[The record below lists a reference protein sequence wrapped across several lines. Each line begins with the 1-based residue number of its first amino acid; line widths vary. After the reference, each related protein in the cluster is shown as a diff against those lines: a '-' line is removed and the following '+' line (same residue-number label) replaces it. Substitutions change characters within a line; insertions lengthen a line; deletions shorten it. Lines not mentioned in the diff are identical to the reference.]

1 MRCKVYKINR
11 LNNNTMFF
19 NFPFGPGAAGPN
31 VFFEMGDDGF
41 SEDDFHHF
49 NAGGGG
55 GGNDIDNDK
64 DYYKILGVDEKAN
77 EDEIKKAYR
86 RMSMLHHPDKNGN
99 TDESKQKF
107 QELNNAYEVLS
118 EANKRRTYDNMRR
131 GGGGVG
137 GGVPFGGQS
146 FFPFGAHG
154 AHGGGGVPPGFPPGI
169 PEELLHMLFGG
180 HGIHGAHGAHGGPGP
195 KVVFQT
201 FHRGRPQQPGNASN
215 APPPQQPHVRVYQ
228 VPETII
234 KTVSLTLEQCYN
246 GCTIPLEIDRQVPD
260 NDIVKIERETI
271 HAQIPKGVQ
280 GGETIILNDC
290 GHLNEV
296 GMKGDVRIVINVLQ
310 HPVFK
315 VENLDLIM
323 ERTISL
329 KSALCGFDFEI
340 THINGRVFKLANKPG
355 SIIKPGNIKTIPGLG
370 LEKNGETGVLKIK
383 FNVDFPETLTM
394 EQVTALQ
401 AGLP

>member
-1 MRCKVYKINR
+1 
-11 LNNNTMFF
+11 MFF

-31 VFFEMGDDGF
+31 VFFEMGGDGF
-41 SEDDFHHF
+41 GDDDFQYHSS
-49 NAGGGG
+49 GGGTS
-55 GGNDIDNDK
+55 DIDKNK
-64 DYYKILGVDEKAN
+64 DYYKILSVDEKAN

-107 QELNNAYEVLS
+107 QELNNAYEILS
-118 EANKRRTYDNMRR
+118 EPNKRRTYDNMRR
-131 GGGGVG
+131 GGGGG
-137 GGVPFGGQS
+137 GNA
-146 FFPFGAHG
+146 FFPFGAH
-154 AHGGGGVPPGFPPGI
+154 GGVPPGFPPGI
-169 PEELLHMLFGG
+169 PEELLHMLFGA
-180 HGIHGAHGAHGGPGP
+180 HGIHSAHGGPGP

-201 FHRGRPQQPGNASN
+201 FQHGRPQQHQTQHQTQQQS
-215 APPPQQPHVRVYQ
+215 PQQPHVRVYQ

-246 GCTIPLEIDRQVPD
+246 GCSIPLEIDRQVPD

-296 GMKGDVRIVINVLQ
+296 GMKGDVHIVINVLQ

-315 VENLDLIM
+315 VENLDLVM

-370 LEKNGETGVLKIK
+370 LEKNGESGVLKIK

-394 EQVTALQ
+394 EQVAALQ

>member
-1 MRCKVYKINR
+1 
-11 LNNNTMFF
+11 MFF

-31 VFFEMGDDGF
+31 VFFEMGG
-41 SEDDFHHF
+41 EDDFHYHSS
-49 NAGGGG
+49 GGGTS
-55 GGNDIDNDK
+55 DIDKDK

-107 QELNNAYEVLS
+107 QELNNAYEILS
-118 EANKRRTYDNMRR
+118 EPNKRRTYDSMRR
-131 GGGGVG
+131 GGGGG
-137 GGVPFGGQS
+137 IPFGGGGAGNA

-154 AHGGGGVPPGFPPGI
+154 AHGAHGVPPGFPPGI
-169 PEELLHMLFGG
+169 PEELLHMLFGA
-180 HGIHGAHGAHGGPGP
+180 HGGAHGGPGP

-201 FHRGRPQQPGNASN
+201 FHPGRQQAPPQQQHPTQQQHQQ
-215 APPPQQPHVRVYQ
+215 PPQQPHVRVYQ

-246 GCTIPLEIDRQVPD
+246 GCSIPLEIDRQVPD

-280 GGETIILNDC
+280 GGDTIILNDC

-315 VENLDLIM
+315 VENIDLIM

-329 KSALCGFDFEI
+329 KAALCGFEFEI

-355 SIIKPGNIKTIPGLG
+355 SIIKPGSIKTIPGLG

-383 FNVDFPETLTM
+383 FIVEFPETLTL
-394 EQVTALQ
+394 EQVSALQ
-401 AGLP
+401 VGLP

>member
-1 MRCKVYKINR
+1 
-11 LNNNTMFF
+11 MFF
-19 NFPFGPGAAGPN
+19 NFPFGPGSAGPN
-31 VFFEMGDDGF
+31 VFFEMGGD
-41 SEDDFHHF
+41 DDFHYHSS
-49 NAGGGG
+49 GGGTS
-55 GGNDIDNDK
+55 DIDKDK

-107 QELNNAYEVLS
+107 QELNNAYEILS
-118 EANKRRTYDNMRR
+118 EPNKRRTYDSMRR
-131 GGGGVG
+131 GGGG
-137 GGVPFGGQS
+137 S
-146 FFPFGAHG
+146 ANAFFPFGTHG
-154 AHGGGGVPPGFPPGI
+154 SGGVPPGFPPGI
-169 PEELLHMLFGG
+169 PEELLHMLFG
-180 HGIHGAHGAHGGPGP
+180 AHGGVHGGVHGGPGP

-201 FHRGRPQQPGNASN
+201 FHPGRQQAPPQQQNPTHHQHQHQQ
-215 APPPQQPHVRVYQ
+215 PPQQPHVRIYQ

-234 KTVSLTLEQCYN
+234 KTVSL
-246 GCTIPLEIDRQVPD
+246 PLEIDRQVPD
-260 NDIVKIERETI
+260 NDIVKIEREII

-315 VENLDLIM
+315 VENIDLIM

-329 KSALCGFDFEI
+329 KAALCGFEFEI

-355 SIIKPGNIKTIPGLG
+355 SIIKPGSIKTIPGLG

-383 FNVDFPETLTM
+383 FIVEFPETLTL
-394 EQVTALQ
+394 EQVSALQ
-401 AGLP
+401 VGLP

>member
-1 MRCKVYKINR
+1 
-11 LNNNTMFF
+11 
-19 NFPFGPGAAGPN
+19 
-31 VFFEMGDDGF
+31 
-41 SEDDFHHF
+41 
-49 NAGGGG
+49 
-55 GGNDIDNDK
+55 
-64 DYYKILGVDEKAN
+64 
-77 EDEIKKAYR
+77 
-86 RMSMLHHPDKNGN
+86 MSMLHHPDKNGN

-107 QELNNAYEVLS
+107 QELNNAYEILS
-118 EANKRRTYDNMRR
+118 EPNKRRTYDSMRR
-131 GGGGVG
+131 GGGGG
-137 GGVPFGGQS
+137 IPFGGGGNA

-154 AHGGGGVPPGFPPGI
+154 AHGAHGGGVPPGFPPGI
-169 PEELLHMLFGG
+169 PEELLHMLFG
-180 HGIHGAHGAHGGPGP
+180 AHGGHGGPGP

-201 FHRGRPQQPGNASN
+201 FHPGRQQAPQQQQQQQQQQHQQQS
-215 APPPQQPHVRVYQ
+215 QQPHVRVYQ
-228 VPETII
+228 MPETII

-246 GCTIPLEIDRQVPD
+246 GCSIPLEIDRQVPD

-280 GGETIILNDC
+280 GGDTIILNDC

-370 LEKNGETGVLKIK
+370 LEKNGESGVLKIK

-394 EQVTALQ
+394 EQVAALQ

>member
-1 MRCKVYKINR
+1 MTIALLQSISV
-11 LNNNTMFF
+11 MFF
-19 NFPFGPGAAGPN
+19 NFPFGPGGPAPN
-31 VFFEMGDDGF
+31 VFFEMGGDGF
-41 SEDDFHHF
+41 SEDDFHNF
-49 NAGGGG
+49 NAGGGS
-55 GGNDIDNDK
+55 NDIDKEK

-107 QELNNAYEVLS
+107 QELNNAYEILS

-131 GGGGVG
+131 GGGGG
-137 GGVPFGGQS
+137 IPFGGGNT

-154 AHGGGGVPPGFPPGI
+154 GHGGHGGGVPPGFPPGI
-169 PEELLHMLFGG
+169 PEELLHMLFGA
-180 HGIHGAHGAHGGPGP
+180 HGGHGAHGGPGP
-195 KVVFQT
+195 KVVFQS
-201 FHRGRPQQPGNASN
+201 FHHGRPQNQHPQPNQH
-215 APPPQQPHVRVYQ
+215 PPQQPHVRVYQ

-246 GCTIPLEIDRQVPD
+246 GCSIPLEIDRQVPD
-260 NDIVKIERETI
+260 NDIVRVERETI
-271 HAQIPKGVQ
+271 HAQIPKGVH
-280 GGETIILNDC
+280 GGDTIILNDC

-310 HPVFK
+310 HPIFK

-370 LEKNGETGVLKIK
+370 LEKNGESGVLKIK
-383 FNVDFPETLTM
+383 FNVEFPETLTP
-394 EQVTALQ
+394 EQITTLQ
-401 AGLP
+401 NGLPS